1 MLWKISSIFD
11 SVQYTK
17 KFQTQPKIS
26 FPQMV
31 NLFGIV
37 YIYSYVYI
45 YIFMNNYEYTYVCV
59 CVFLFNFNMQL
70 PIQIH
75 FVTTARWEPPCKDQ
89 EAFPSDNSVFS

>member
-1 MLWKISSIFD
+1 MLWKISGIFD

-17 KFQTQPKIS
+17 KFQMQPKIS

-31 NLFGIV
+31 NLFGITYIHI
-37 YIYSYVYI
+37 YIY
-45 YIFMNNYEYTYVCV
+45 MNNYEYTYV